1 MNGDSSGLT
10 YRTMLCLPIRG
21 GGCNGSSDVLGVISL
36 VNKEPTGDPCSRF
49 TENDERFAE
58 AFAVFCGMA
67 IRNAQEYERAVLSE
81 ARQVHYSRICGPP
94 TSFYFSCVFSQAVR
108 GL

>member
-1 MNGDSSGLT
+1 MNGDSVGLT

-21 GGCNGSSDVLGVISL
+21 GGDGRGGSDVLGVISL
-36 VNKEPTGDPCSRF
+36 VNKEPVGDPCAHF

-58 AFAVFCGMA
+58 AFAIFCGMA

-81 ARQVHYSRICGPP
+81 ARS
-94 TSFYFSCVFSQAVR
+94 VF
-108 GL
+108 